1 MHLAFSPIGVLIAT
15 VLLSRYAGVWGWSDR
30 DSLGFLAEL
39 VPLGVV
45 AYAAAVFVTEQV
57 IRMVFWA
64 LAQREKDIEKR
75 RAEGWEKGRAAGH
88 AEGHAEGR
96 AEGRREGRQEAE
108 DSILQTLAEF
118 GIELPTN
125 DISAIMPGRAAVLL
139 ESGDVYGGAKLD
151 VYLGRI
157 NPPGQELMARQ
168 AGPPELP
175 DLWCQRGWRIQLN
188 RHFEDLLP
196 AGRIQG
202 LTLDT
207 SAPLWTVSLA

>member
-15 VLLSRYAGVWGWSDR
+15 ALLSRYAGVWGWGDR
-30 DSLGFLAEL
+30 DRLGFLADL

-45 AYAAAVFVTEQV
+45 AYAAAVFAAEQV

-75 RAEGWEKGRAAGH
+75 RAEGWAKGRAV
-88 AEGHAEGR
+88 GHAEGR

-108 DSILQTLAEF
+108 QSILQTLAEF

-125 DISAIMPGRAAVLL
+125 DISAVLPGRAAVLL
-139 ESGDVYGGAKLD
+139 ASGDVYGGANLD

-168 AGPPELP
+168 GNPPELP
-175 DLWCQRGWRIQLN
+175 DLWCQKGWRIQLI
-188 RHFEDLLP
+188 RHFEYLLP
-196 AGRIQG
+196 AGRMQG
-202 LTLDT
+202 LTLDAST
-207 SAPLWTVSLA
+207 PLWTVSLA